1 MHTQRTRVCFNGV
14 VSWSRDSVSF
24 MDDGANGS
32 TNRVV
37 VGWISREEEGDGGGH
52 VFPPKRGY
60 DASTMARRI
69 FEAITPMKNVSRQDE
84 NAS

>member
-1 MHTQRTRVCFNGV
+1 
-14 VSWSRDSVSF
+14 

-52 VFPPKRGY
+52 IFPPKRGY

>member
-1 MHTQRTRVCFNGV
+1 
-14 VSWSRDSVSF
+14 

-32 TNRVV
+32 TVNPHVV
-37 VGWISREEEGDGGGH
+37 VFRASVELLVRGRGGGH

-60 DASTMARRI
+60 DASTMGARRI